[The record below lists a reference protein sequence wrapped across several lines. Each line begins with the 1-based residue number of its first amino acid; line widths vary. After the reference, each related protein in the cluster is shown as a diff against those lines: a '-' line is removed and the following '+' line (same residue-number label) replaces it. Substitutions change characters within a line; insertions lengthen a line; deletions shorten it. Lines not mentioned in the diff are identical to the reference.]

1 MSKGCNVV
9 ENSVCHFYSSR
20 HTIPLD
26 QVGECP
32 IHRIGLYLAK
42 GHVDAQQDNCHWSR
56 FCW

>member
-42 GHVDAQQDNCHWSR
+42 GHVDAQ
-56 FCW
+56 